1 MASFGRGGK
10 GKSRT
15 QQVLDLG
22 TFDMHYRGFLKAFLH
37 SIYPYWDHL
46 CVRNYHNSFDFA
58 ALETLFFFFY
68 FFFSP
73 TSSFFVPFTSSPLF
87 PRFYCLNR
95 CSCHSSFDPRVSF
108 ANVIA
113 WFLED
118 WVGLIH
124 GSFPWF
130 LLVMGYI
137 YS

>member
-58 ALETLFFFFY
+58 ALETLFFFF
-68 FFFSP
+68 
-73 TSSFFVPFTSSPLF
+73 TSFFPLLPLSSSPLPLPPYF
-87 PRFYCLNR
+87 PVFI
-95 CSCHSSFDPRVSF
+95 V
-108 ANVIA
+108 
-113 WFLED
+113 
-118 WVGLIH
+118 
-124 GSFPWF
+124 
-130 LLVMGYI
+130 
-137 YS
+137 